1 MANDPCLE
9 PNISRDQANMFSKC
23 RVKTEPWR
31 NHDFSSLLPANSSST
46 LGSTSLLPVPRS
58 RDQLQPILVL
68 LAGNTG
74 PTLSLNPLH
83 KEGKFT
89 IFSSTWW
96 EIQHVYFL
104 KKTER
109 IGKLMKRNPKVNLWR
124 EDERKRE
131 SYDDISIAL
140 WNLKIHRCNIF
151 KSSSIIMLQNNLIS
165 IETHKYDF
173 DCSCFLS
180 CLLSN
185 IHGE

>member
-1 MANDPCLE
+1 MCSSAEQIFLDLNKMSNDPCLE

-46 LGSTSLLPVPRS
+46 
-58 RDQLQPILVL
+58 
-68 LAGNTG
+68 
-74 PTLSLNPLH
+74 
-83 KEGKFT
+83 
-89 IFSSTWW
+89 WW

-131 SYDDISIAL
+131 SYEDISIAL